1 MLHAFE
7 SILPL
12 KVEGIVELLIEE
24 RNMSLEDALEYL
36 YSSQLYALLEQE
48 EMKMW
53 YYSSKMLLYLLE
65 NEKNTGELKLP
76 Q

>member
-1 MLHAFE
+1 MSELE

-12 KVEGIVELLIEE
+12 KVEGIAELLIEK
-24 RNMSLEDALEYL
+24 RKMSLQNALEYL

-48 EMKMW
+48 ETKMW
-53 YYSSKMLLYLLE
+53 HYSPQMLAHLLE
-65 NEKNTGELKLP
+65 NERKTGKLELP